1 MIELRK
7 TDRDLIKMLLHSQ
20 GLFDRILKYIEE
32 QGELNIEL
40 SWCVRRDTRKN
51 RKKIKDE
58 LVDNYIMLGQL
69 IEGFF
74 KNDMEFRELL
84 EQKLDE
90 IRKKPEIQSM
100 L

>member
-1 MIELRK
+1 MIDLRK
-7 TDRDLIKMLLHSQ
+7 RDKDLLKSLLHSQ
-20 GLFDRILKYIEE
+20 GVFDRVLKYIEE
-32 QGELNIEL
+32 KGELDIEL
-40 SWCVRRDTRKN
+40 SRIVRRDKRSC
-51 RKKIKDE
+51 RSKIKDE
-58 LVDNYIMLGQL
+58 LIDNYIMLAQL

-74 KNDMEFRELL
+74 ENDMEFRELL